1 MIYLDNAASSYPKPP
16 QVIEA
21 VAGCLREVAASPGR
35 GQHKMA
41 LKAGRI
47 IRDTRLRAARL
58 LGAANPSDLV
68 FTANATEALNL
79 AIMGWIRP
87 GDRVVT
93 TWVEHNSVYRP
104 LAALAAESGVAVE
117 LVRCDEAG
125 RVDVADWRRLVTVGT
140 RLAIFSHAS
149 NVLGTIQPLEELV
162 GIAKEAG
169 VPVLIDAAQSA
180 GAVELDIEA
189 AGIDMLAF
197 TGHKA
202 LLGPQGTGGLYISPS
217 LDLTELKRG
226 GTGTGSKGPQP
237 LVRPDRYESG
247 TYNTPGLA
255 GLGAALVFLSK
266 TTVPEIFHR
275 EQQRIQR
282 LLTGLMG
289 IERLEIH
296 GPAPGEPR
304 ASLVSVSPG
313 WASAAETA
321 AALDRHYD
329 IYVRS
334 GGLCAPKAHELIGT
348 ETAGVLRL
356 SPGHFS
362 TDEQIDEVVA
372 ALGELERRD

>member
-16 QVIEA
+16 RVIEA
-21 VAGCLREVAASPGR
+21 VAGCLKEVAASPGR

-47 IRDTRLRAARL
+47 VRDTRLRAARL
-58 LGAANPSDLV
+58 LGAPDPADLV

-79 AIMGWIRP
+79 AIQGWVRP

-104 LAALAAESGVAVE
+104 LEALAAESGVTVE
-117 LVRCDEAG
+117 LVRCDRTG
-125 RVDVADWRRLVTVGT
+125 RVDVEDWRRRITAGT
-140 RLAIFSHAS
+140 RLAVFAHAS
-149 NVLGTIQPLEELV
+149 NALGTIQPLEELV
-162 GIAKEAG
+162 EVAKEVG
-169 VPVLIDAAQSA
+169 VPVLVDAAQSA
-180 GAVELDIEA
+180 GAIQVDIEV

-202 LLGPQGTGGLYISPS
+202 LLGPQGTGGLYISPD

-255 GLGAALVFLSK
+255 GLGAALAFLSE
-266 TTVPEIFHR
+266 TTVSEVFGR
-275 EQQRIQR
+275 EQERIQR
-282 LLTGLMG
+282 LLAGLAR

-321 AALDRHYD
+321 AALDRKYD

-334 GGLCAPKAHELIGT
+334 GWLCAPKAHELIGT
-348 ETAGVLRL
+348 ETEGVLRL
-356 SPGHFS
+356 SPGFFS
-362 TDEQIDEVVA
+362 TDEQIDEAVA
-372 ALGELERRD
+372 ALCELGRSA